1 MKITAVKRSERF
13 SLKRSIDSGTEEQR
27 KTVRGIIE
35 DIRQNGDKAVLAY
48 TKTFD
53 GISLNQMAVSAE
65 EVTEAYRLLDDQLL
79 EVIRQAI
86 ANIKEYHERQL
97 QSSWFYHR
105 NDGTMLGQKI
115 TALDSAGV
123 YVPGG
128 TAAYPS
134 SVLMNVIPA
143 LAAGVERI
151 VLVSPPGKDGRLS
164 PGVLAAASEL
174 GIKEIYKAGGAQAIA
189 ALAYGTETI
198 QPVDKITGPG
208 NIFVALAKREV
219 FGVVDIDMIA
229 GPSEIVVLA
238 DDTAVPKEVAADLLS
253 QAEHDTLSSSVLVTD
268 SRKLA
273 EAVSDE
279 VNKQLQTLPRKEIAE
294 ASIRDHGRIYITE
307 SMEEAVDT
315 VNALAPE
322 HLEIMTHS
330 PEALLGSIRHAG
342 AIFLGRYSA
351 EPVGDYFAGPNHV
364 LPTNGTARFSSP
376 LNVTDFQKKSSI
388 ISYSRKAFETH
399 ADSISAFAR
408 LEGLEAHARSIEARN
423 GGMTDEKS
431 GTRQN
436 NK

>member
-1 MKITAVKRSERF
+1 MKITAIKKSDRF

-27 KTVRGIIE
+27 KTVRAIIE
-35 DIRQNGDKAVLAY
+35 DVRKNGDKAVLAY

-53 GISLNQMAVSAE
+53 GISLEQLAVSAE
-65 EVTEAYRLLDDQLL
+65 EIAAAYRLLDDQLL
-79 EVIRQAI
+79 EVIKQAI

-105 NDGTMLGQKI
+105 KDGTMLGQKI

-143 LAAGVERI
+143 LAAGVGRI
-151 VLVSPPGKDGRLS
+151 VLVSPPGKDGSLS

-219 FGVVDIDMIA
+219 FGDVDIDMIA
-229 GPSEIVVLA
+229 GPSEIAVLA
-238 DDTAVPKEVAADLLS
+238 DDTAVPEEVAADLLS
-253 QAEHDTLSSSVLVTD
+253 QAEHDMLSSCVLVTD

-273 EAVSDE
+273 KAVAVE
-279 VNKQLQTLPRKEIAE
+279 VDKQLQTLPRKEIAE
-294 ASIRDHGRIYITE
+294 ASIKDHGHIYIAET
-307 SMEEAVDT
+307 MEDAVDT

-388 ISYSRKAFETH
+388 ISYSRKAFETQ
-399 ADSISAFAR
+399 ADSIAAFAR

-423 GGMTDEKS
+423 GGND
-431 GTRQN
+431 R
-436 NK
+436 

>member
-1 MKITAVKRSERF
+1 MNITAVKRSERF

-35 DIRQNGDKAVLAY
+35 DVRQNGDKAVLAY

-65 EVTEAYRLLDDQLL
+65 EITEAYRLLDDQLL

-105 NDGTMLGQKI
+105 KDGSMLGQKI

-253 QAEHDTLSSSVLVTD
+253 QAEHDMLSSSVLVTD
-268 SRKLA
+268 SQKLA

-307 SMEEAVDT
+307 SMEDAVDT
-315 VNALAPE
+315 VNELAPE

-342 AIFLGRYSA
+342 AIFLDDTALNRSA
-351 EPVGDYFAGPNHV
+351 II
-364 LPTNGTARFSSP
+364 LPDRITFCRQTERRGFQAR
-376 LNVTDFQKKSSI
+376 
-388 ISYSRKAFETH
+388 
-399 ADSISAFAR
+399 
-408 LEGLEAHARSIEARN
+408 
-423 GGMTDEKS
+423 
-431 GTRQN
+431 
-436 NK
+436 

>member
-1 MKITAVKRSERF
+1 
-13 SLKRSIDSGTEEQR
+13 
-27 KTVRGIIE
+27 
-35 DIRQNGDKAVLAY
+35 
-48 TKTFD
+48 
-53 GISLNQMAVSAE
+53 
-65 EVTEAYRLLDDQLL
+65 
-79 EVIRQAI
+79 
-86 ANIKEYHERQL
+86 
-97 QSSWFYHR
+97 
-105 NDGTMLGQKI
+105 MLGQKI

-143 LAAGVERI
+143 LAGVERI

-164 PGVLAAASEL
+164 PGVLTAASEL

-279 VNKQLQTLPRKEIAE
+279 VNKQLQTAPRRNRRSVDQGSRPHLYYGIDGRC
-294 ASIRDHGRIYITE
+294 SGHGE
-307 SMEEAVDT
+307 C
-315 VNALAPE
+315 
-322 HLEIMTHS
+322 
-330 PEALLGSIRHAG
+330 AG
-342 AIFLGRYSA
+342 TRAFRNHDA
-351 EPVGDYFAGPNHV
+351 FAGGFAWKHQ
-364 LPTNGTARFSSP
+364 TRGG
-376 LNVTDFQKKSSI
+376 DFLRAIQ
-388 ISYSRKAFETH
+388 R
-399 ADSISAFAR
+399 
-408 LEGLEAHARSIEARN
+408 
-423 GGMTDEKS
+423 
-431 GTRQN
+431 
-436 NK
+436 